1 MVLWYIVSEGG
12 YSQLVGKEAQS
23 MPVEEGPVKLKPQF
37 PELPL
42 ETGLIYVLSHLTIT
56 ATQKS
61 RSSNSY
67 GR

>member
-1 MVLWYIVSEGG
+1 MVLRYIASEGRH
-12 YSQLVGKEAQS
+12 SPLVEKEAQS
-23 MPVEEGPVKLKPQF
+23 MPIEEGPVKLKPQF

-56 ATQKS
+56 ATQKA

>member
-1 MVLWYIVSEGG
+1 
-12 YSQLVGKEAQS
+12 

-56 ATQKS
+56 ATQKA